1 MFKNYLSLVKFSHT
15 IFAMPFAVVGFF
27 MAVGLHN
34 YPLDWKLFLYVVL
47 CMVFARN
54 SAMAF
59 NRYLDRD
66 IDIQNARTAKREIPA
81 GIISPKNAMFFIVV
95 NCLLFVAVTA
105 LMNTLVLC
113 LSPVALF
120 VILFYSYTKRFTAWC
135 HVVLGL
141 GLSLAPI
148 GAYLSVT
155 GQFHW
160 LPIIFSFIVLTW
172 TAGFDIIYSLQDEDF
187 DRDLKLHSV
196 PSTWG
201 RKKSLSI
208 SSLIHGIT
216 AVLVVSA
223 GLLAGFHYIYWIGA
237 ILFIGLLIRQHLIVK
252 PNDIS
257 KVGISF
263 MSLNGIA
270 SVTFAVFCLLEIY
283 FK

>member
-15 IFAMPFAVVGFF
+15 IFAMPFAIVGFF
-27 MAVGLHN
+27 LAVGLHQ
-34 YPLDWKLFLYVVL
+34 YPFNWWLFLYVVL

-54 SAMAF
+54 AAMAF

-66 IDIQNARTAKREIPA
+66 IDIQNNRTAKREIPA
-81 GIISPKNAMFFIVV
+81 GIISPKNALFFIIV
-95 NCLLFVAVTA
+95 NCVLFVAVTA

-160 LPIIFSFIVLTW
+160 LPVMFSFLVLTW
-172 TAGFDIIYSLQDEDF
+172 TAGFDIIYSLQDEEF
-187 DRDLKLHSV
+187 DKDLQLHSV
-196 PSTWG
+196 PSRWG
-201 RKKSLSI
+201 RVKALKI

-216 AVLVVSA
+216 ALIVIAIGFLS
-223 GLLAGFHYIYWIGA
+223 GFHAIYWLGA
-237 ILFIGLLIRQHLIVK
+237 IVFITLLIRQHLIVK

-257 KVGISF
+257 KVGIAF
-263 MSLNGIA
+263 MTLNGIA
-270 SVTFAVFCLLEIY
+270 SVTFAVFCLLTIW
-283 FK
+283 FS